1 MCTRARWRVAG
12 AASEEIAAK
21 DREIEQ
27 MRAHI
32 AALKEELSR
41 EYVDKIQLLVSAG
54 GRSAHRRGSEGGVV
68 LDDADRGRRVIRAPL
83 QENDARIEEGLGV
96 GKRDAAT
103 LPFADAGADRGAA
116 VDAGLRAGGDA
127 VLGERYDRLVE

>member
-12 AASEEIAAK
+12 ATSEEMAAK

-32 AALKEELSR
+32 TALKEELSR

-54 GRSAHRRGSEGGVV
+54 GRSAQLRGNEGGVV
-68 LDDADRGRRVIRAPL
+68 LDDADGGRHAIRAPL
-83 QENDARIEEGLGV
+83 LENDARIGERLGV
-96 GKRDAAT
+96 GKRAAAT
-103 LPFADAGADRGAA
+103 LPSADTGADRGAA
-116 VDAGLRAGGDA
+116 VDAGLGAGGDA